1 MSEVFIN
8 VARAVS
14 VSGHRIVESDFDK
27 EKLKGVFL
35 SLIERGYDT
44 FLIGMAIGFDTLC
57 FQILEKIRE
66 EKDIKIIACIPC
78 KEQDKKFNQAQKAEY
93 ARLIKSADGKVLISK
108 EYNQRCMQKRNE
120 FLVNNSS
127 LLVAYLNRDF
137 GGTAN
142 TVNYA
147 KSKNLPVIYVKEL

>member
-14 VSGHRIVESDFDK
+14 VSGHRIVENDLDK

-66 EKDIKIIACIPC
+66 QKNIKIIACIPC
-78 KEQDKKFNQAQKAEY
+78 EEQDKKFNKEQKAEY

-137 GGTAN
+137 GGTAK

-147 KSKNLPVIYVKEL
+147 RSKNVPIIYVKEL